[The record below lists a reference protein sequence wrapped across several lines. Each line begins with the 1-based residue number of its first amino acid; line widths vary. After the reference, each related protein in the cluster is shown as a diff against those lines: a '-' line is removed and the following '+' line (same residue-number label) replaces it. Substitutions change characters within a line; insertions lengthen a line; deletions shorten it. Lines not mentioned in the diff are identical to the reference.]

1 MMSEKALAVQGL
13 VKHYKGFSLGP
24 IDLELEP
31 GTVLGL
37 IGPNGAGKTTLLSS
51 IIGLVRA
58 DGGSATVYGLP
69 NDPDRVDWKQM
80 IGYVG
85 DEPAFYERWSGARNL
100 KFASQFY
107 PEWDDDQAYAL
118 AARFKLDLGK
128 KVREMSRGNRVKL
141 ALIMALA
148 HNPRL
153 CLFDEPTSGLDP
165 VVRDEVL
172 ELLYE
177 MMGQGKMAILY
188 STHILTDLARLAD
201 DLVFLS
207 DGTLLLRTPKEEMT
221 ETWRRIS
228 FRHTGDTVKL
238 PGIVTYKREGA
249 DHIVMTRD
257 REGALAT
264 LREQGIDSIEESRLT
279 LDDIAV
285 QILRGG
291 LHVGVDDE

>member
-1 MMSEKALAVQGL
+1 MNEIALAIRGL
-13 VKHYKGFSLGP
+13 AKQYKGFSLGP

-51 IIGLVRA
+51 IIGLVHA
-58 DGGSATVYGLP
+58 DAGDATVYGLP
-69 NDPDRVDWKQM
+69 NDPDRVDWKQL

-85 DEPAFYERWSGARNL
+85 DEPAFYERWSGAKNL
-100 KFASQFY
+100 KFVSQFY
-107 PEWDDDQAYAL
+107 PEWDDDRAYAL

-128 KVREMSRGNRVKL
+128 KAKEMSRGNRVKL

-148 HNPRL
+148 HTPKL

-177 MMGQGKMAILY
+177 MMGSGEMAILY

-201 DLVFLS
+201 DLAFLS

-228 FRHTGDTVKL
+228 FRHEGGTVRL
-238 PGIVTYKREGA
+238 PGIVTYKQEGA

-264 LREQGIDSIEESRLT
+264 LHERGIDGVQESRLT

-291 LHVGVDDE
+291 LHVEVGDE